1 MFGYLTAER
10 ALRCQR
16 ITFICSIAHL
26 CQKQLQGSEISP
38 KRITKIFLTHL
49 HGDHSFG
56 LAGVL
61 CLMGKSHEAEKSDI
75 VVDIYGP
82 IGESLLALAVC
93 AVLNLSRHR
102 HPRLCPCHA
111 PPHLQLHLCASSDPR
126 APHRERKT
134 ARLKSRLV
142 HRTRALLA
150 KGRLLREARL
160 DQPLPPS

>member
-93 AVLNLSRHR
+93 AVLNLS
-102 HPRLCPCHA
+102 HPASAQAPAPMSVPCSTS
-111 PPHLQLHLCASSDPR
+111 PTASSLCLIGSTSSSQRKKD
-126 APHRERKT
+126 RKT
-134 ARLKSRLV
+134 
-142 HRTRALLA
+142 
-150 KGRLLREARL
+150 
-160 DQPLPPS
+160 